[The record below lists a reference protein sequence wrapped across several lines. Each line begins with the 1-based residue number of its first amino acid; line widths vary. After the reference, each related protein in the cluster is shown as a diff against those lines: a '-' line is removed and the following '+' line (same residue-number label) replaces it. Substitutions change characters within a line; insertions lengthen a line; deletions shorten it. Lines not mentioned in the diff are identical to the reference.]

1 MHAYITREI
10 GIDGVMG
17 FALLF
22 PPILFSSQG
31 CPNRLSERFAI
42 SSLRSAIRAMNWLHS
57 NQKSESVARLRLLVG
72 IALLLTVPLS
82 GCASRTYLSVRRKP
96 WNPLAG
102 PLQLLSR
109 SGPKPTERT
118 EQLLRRHDLE
128 KQQERDPNGVLKKLQ
143 EEIGNEPNT
152 EKMHAFAELAYIQG
166 KKAQNKGDQSQA
178 LNMFSASV
186 AHAYMY
192 LFSPQFDGRR
202 NVYDPQFRRVCDL
215 YNAALGD
222 LLRIVND
229 QGKLRPGETYS
240 LTSCDQRFDVRIET
254 CGLWRADDF
263 ERFEFVSEF
272 EVKGLVNR
280 HVTYGLGVPLI
291 AVRHQDASGDPASQF
306 YPDGM
311 SFPVTAVLRASEQPC
326 DRQREKSVVTC
337 VLELHDPL
345 ASDQVQLAGHFVPLE
360 SDLTTPLGYY
370 LDNPEF
376 QDSKIATWGLLN
388 PNGAS
393 DMRGLYMLEA
403 FDPNKIPVLMVHGLW
418 SSPETWTEMVNDLRS
433 LPGIRDRYQF
443 WSYLYPT
450 GQPFWISGTQLRQ
463 DLQHALNAVDPN
475 RRWPALDQMVLVGH
489 SMGGL
494 VSRLQ
499 TVESGDDYW
508 RILSDRPFEDLKA
521 DPETREKLAQ
531 TVFFRAN
538 PAIRRVITIGTPHRG
553 SDFANDY
560 TRWLGRKLIRLPA
573 KLVQAKARI
582 ARDNP
587 DFFRNTDLLTITT
600 SIDSLSPDSPILP
613 VMLRS
618 KRAPWVKYHNIVG
631 IVSEKNF
638 LRKIS
643 EKGDGVVP
651 YESAHLDDV
660 VSEVVVESDH
670 VHVHQHP
677 LSILEVRRILL
688 DHSDEMYAEVA
699 SQSAIPAAFR
709 APVPLPPIHGRR
721 LPKPPPTPPTRFG
734 ITDTEPP
741 RFSPSP
747 RERQGIRR

>member
-1 MHAYITREI
+1 M
-10 GIDGVMG
+10 
-17 FALLF
+17 
-22 PPILFSSQG
+22 Q
-31 CPNRLSERFAI
+31 
-42 SSLRSAIRAMNWLHS
+42 AMNWSLSGHKK
-57 NQKSESVARLRLLVG
+57 QSVGRLRLLVST
-72 IALLLTVPLS
+72 ALLLTILLS
-82 GCASRTYLSVRRKP
+82 GCASNTYLSVRRRP

-118 EQLLRRHDLE
+118 EQLLRKYDLE
-128 KQQERDPNGVLKKLQ
+128 KQQKRDPDGVLKKLQ
-143 EEIGNEPNT
+143 EEIADEPNT

-166 KKAQNKGDQSQA
+166 KKAQNKGDKSQA
-178 LNMFSASV
+178 LSMFSASV

-192 LFSPQFDGRR
+192 LFSPHFDRQR

-222 LLRIVND
+222 LLRIIND
-229 QGKLRPGETYS
+229 QGRLRPGETYS
-240 LTSCDQRFDVRIET
+240 LTSGDQRFDVRIET
-254 CGLWRADDF
+254 RGLWQPEDF
-263 ERFEFVSEF
+263 EKFEFVSDF

-280 HVTYGLGVPLI
+280 HMTYGLGVPLI
-291 AVRHQDASGDPASQF
+291 AVHHQDSSGDPASQF

-311 SFPVTAVLRASEQPC
+311 SFPVTAILRAAENPHQRHQGKC
-326 DRQREKSVVTC
+326 DVTC

-345 ASDQVQLAGHFVPLE
+345 ASDQIRLAGHFVPLE

-376 QDSKIATWGLLN
+376 QSSKIATWGLIN
-388 PNGAS
+388 PNSAS

-463 DLQHALNAVDPN
+463 DLEYALNAVDPHH
-475 RRWPALDQMVLVGH
+475 RWPAIDQMVLVGH

-499 TVESGDDYW
+499 TMESGNDYW
-508 RILSDRPFEDLKA
+508 NMLSDRPFEELKA
-521 DPETREKLAQ
+521 DTETREKLAQ
-531 TVFFRAN
+531 TVFFRPN
-538 PAIRRVITIGTPHRG
+538 PSVRRVITIGTPHRG
-553 SDFANDY
+553 SDYANDY
-560 TRWLGRKLIRLPA
+560 TRWLGRKLITLPT
-573 KLVQAKARI
+573 KLVKTKARI

-587 DFFRNTDLLTITT
+587 NFFRNTDLLTITT

-618 KRAPWVKYHNIVG
+618 KKAPWVKYHNIVG
-631 IVSEKNF
+631 IVPEKNF
-638 LRKIS
+638 LGKIS
-643 EKGDGVVP
+643 EKGDGVVA

-660 VSEVVVESDH
+660 ASEVVVESDH
-670 VHVHQHP
+670 IHVHQHP
-677 LSILEVRRILL
+677 RSILEVRRILL
-688 DHSDEMYAEVA
+688 GHSDEMYAEAA
-699 SQSAIPAAFR
+699 SRSAVPAAFR
-709 APVPLPPIHGRR
+709 APVPLPPVYEREV
-721 LPKPPPTPPTRFG
+721 PNPVSTPPARFG
-734 ITDTEPP
+734 ITDMEPA
-741 RFSPSP
+741 RFPPYRSAEEYQDIAP
-747 RERQGIRR
+747 